1 MKDIILP
8 LKLKREKMTKF
19 YSGIIGL
26 LLSVGSIAQ
35 QPADSTKAKATA
47 PSKKWYESIQLRGY
61 MQVRYNGLLQ
71 TNEDLECEQCDKSWG
86 GDNDFFVR
94 RIRLIFYGQV
104 SPRVY
109 FYIQPDFASSS
120 SSSSLHF
127 GQLRDA
133 YFDVGLDDQNEFRF
147 RIGQSKVPYGFE
159 NMQSSQNRLPLDRAD
174 PTNSAVS
181 NERDLGVFFY
191 WAPAEKRKL
200 FSKLVKE
207 NLKGS
212 GDYGVVGL
220 GVYNGQTANRPELN
234 NNKHI
239 VGRISYP
246 FEFKSQ
252 IFEFG
257 VQAYKGQYTLLSNTS
272 GVILKDQKLYR
283 DERIGATAIIYPRPF
298 GLFAEYNLGVGPEY
312 DKFSNA
318 VTEQKL
324 KGGYITA
331 VYKLDFQGQCL
342 MPFSRFQYY
351 DGGKKHELDAR
362 SYEVKELEIGAEWQP
377 NKNFEL
383 VVMYTMSA
391 RRFEDAVNPINFQ
404 RGNLLRIQAQVN
416 F

>member
-8 LKLKREKMTKF
+8 SKLKREKMTKF

-147 RIGQSKVPYGFE
+147 RIGQTKVPYGFE

-391 RRFEDAVNPINFQ
+391 RRFEDAAKPINFQ